1 MKKLLTI
8 GLLTA
13 TFATAMNAQPKL
25 ASDNIDEVLKA
36 MTLEE
41 KAKLLVGGA
50 NNFFGANAV
59 VGGEAD
65 LVAGAAGTSPAIPRL
80 GIPATVLTDGPAG
93 VRINPTRKGTDKTY
107 YATAFPIGSCL
118 ASTWNTELVS
128 KVGEAIGNETKEY
141 RCDVILGPGMN
152 LHRNPLCGRNFEY
165 YSEDPLLTGKI
176 AAAYIQGVQSQG
188 AGVSAKHFAV
198 NSQETDRTAVDE
210 RVSQRAARELYLRGF
225 EIAVRESDPWTIM
238 ASYNQVNGQYSMGNH
253 DLLTKIL
260 REDWG
265 YKGIVMTDWIG
276 IREGLETISEVH
288 AGNDLMEPG
297 QPAQVEEIIK
307 GVKEGKLDIADVD
320 RNVRRMLEY
329 IVKTPSFRQYP
340 ASNNPDFKAHAAIT
354 RQSAAE
360 GIVLLKNNGALPFRT
375 EGNHNSQ
382 FSARACS
389 LSSERTLNSQ
399 LIKTVALFGENS
411 YDFLSGGTGSGCV
424 HPPYVVDMLQG
435 LENAG
440 IKSSATLTDIYR
452 KYIDYARIKFQAER
466 HPAKWFQTEMM
477 GQQKYPEISLS
488 PIAINKEV
496 QAADAAIITIGR
508 QAGEGIDRDIDT
520 EFNLIPEERALITD
534 VCNAF
539 HAAGKPVIVI
549 INSGS
554 VIETASWSSYPD
566 AILCAW
572 QPGMEGGNS
581 IADLLTGK
589 VNPSGKLT
597 MTWPIAATDHAS
609 TKNFPGNIDDYT
621 FQMMVGNKMPVPGH
635 AYTNHEEDIYV
646 GYRFFDTFNKEVAYP
661 FGFGLSYTTF
671 AFSKPV
677 VKLSTLRSALPLGSS
692 KNSQLSTLNS
702 QLSTLNSQLSTVQ
715 VSITVKNTGAVSGKE
730 VAQVYVQAPKGR
742 LEKPVQ
748 ELKAFAKTRELQP
761 GESQTLTMT
770 IPVRDLASF
779 DEAGSQWITEA
790 GTYTFRIGNNSRN
803 IAATAQ
809 LKIAE
814 YTEKTTNALAP
825 QQPLKLLKQ

>member
-1 MKKLLTI
+1 MTSASSPNPITLISNSNNMKNLLATC
-8 GLLTA
+8 LLA
-13 TFATAMNAQPKL
+13 TTFVMTTNAQPQL
-25 ASDNIDEVLKA
+25 RADNIDEVLKA

-50 NNFFGANAV
+50 NTFFGDQAA

-93 VRINPTRKGTDKTY
+93 VRIDPTRKGTDKTF

-118 ASTWNTELVS
+118 ASTWNTELVNQ
-128 KVGEAIGNETKEY
+128 VGQAIGNETKEY

-165 YSEDPLLTGKI
+165 YSEDPLLTGRI
-176 AAAYIQGVQSQG
+176 AAAYINGVQSQG

-198 NSQETDRTAVDE
+198 NSQETDRTSVDE
-210 RVSQRAARELYLRGF
+210 RLSQRAARELYLRGF
-225 EIAVRESDPWTIM
+225 EIAVRESNPWTIM
-238 ASYNQVNGQYSMGNH
+238 ASYNKINSEFSMGNH

-260 REDWG
+260 RDDWG
-265 YKGIVMTDWIG
+265 FKGIVMTDWIG
-276 IREGLETISEVH
+276 IREGLPTTREVQ

-297 QPAQVEEIIK
+297 QPAQTKEIVD
-307 GVKEGKLDIADVD
+307 GVNSGKLDIKDVD

-329 IVKTPSFRQYP
+329 IVKTPSFHKYP
-340 ASNNPDFKAHAAIT
+340 ATNSPDFKAHAAIT

-360 GIVLLKNNGALPFRT
+360 GIVLLKNNGTLPWK
-375 EGNHNSQ
+375 GG
-382 FSARACS
+382 
-389 LSSERTLNSQ
+389 
-399 LIKTVALFGENS
+399 IKTVALFGEKS

-440 IKSSATLTDIYR
+440 IKSSPVLTDIYR
-452 KYIDYARIKFQAER
+452 KYIEFAKVKFQAER
-466 HPAKWFQTEMM
+466 HPAKWYQREYF
-477 GQQKYPEISLS
+477 GQQKYPEISIS
-488 PIAINKEV
+488 PIAINNEV
-496 QAADAAIITIGR
+496 STADAAIITIGR
-508 QAGEGIDRDIDT
+508 QAGEGVDRDIDT

-539 HAAGKPVIVI
+539 HQAGKPVIVI

-554 VIETASWSSYPD
+554 VIETASWSGYPD

-609 TKNFPGNIDDYT
+609 SKNFPGQIDYYSFKD
-621 FQMMVGNKMPVPGH
+621 MVANRRPIAGH
-635 AYTNHEEDIYV
+635 TYTNHEEDIYV
-646 GYRFFDTFNKEVAYP
+646 GYRYFDTFQKDVAYP

-671 AFSKPV
+671 EMTKPV
-677 VKLSTLRSALPLGSS
+677 VKAKG
-692 KNSQLSTLNS
+692 KDA
-702 QLSTLNSQLSTVQ
+702 VE
-715 VSITVKNTGAVSGKE
+715 VSITVKNTGSVAGKE

-748 ELKAFAKTRELQP
+748 ELKGFAKTRSLQP
-761 GESQTLTMT
+761 GESQTLTIV

-779 DEAGSQWITEA
+779 DEAGSQWLTEA
-790 GTYTFRIGNNSRN
+790 GTYTFRIGASSRD
-803 IAATAQ
+803 IQATAS
-809 LKIAE
+809 LKLNE
-814 YTEKTTNALAP
+814 YTEKTSNALAP
-825 QQPLKLLKQ
+825 QQKLTLLTQ

>member
-1 MKKLLTI
+1 MT
-8 GLLTA
+8 T
-13 TFATAMNAQPKL
+13 NAQPQL
-25 ASDNIDEVLKA
+25 RADNIDEVLKA

-50 NNFFGANAV
+50 NNFFGTGAV

-93 VRINPTRKGTDKTY
+93 VRIDPTRKGTDKTY

-260 REDWG
+260 RNDWG

-329 IVKTPSFRQYP
+329 IVKTPSFHQYP
-340 ASNNPDFKAHAAIT
+340 ASNAPDFKAHAAIT

-360 GIVLLKNNGALPFRT
+360 GIVLLKNNGVLPFRT
-375 EGNHNSQ
+375 EGN
-382 FSARACS
+382 
-389 LSSERTLNSQ
+389 LSPLTSHHSP

-466 HPAKWFQTEMM
+466 HPAKWFQTEYM

-488 PIAINKEV
+488 PIAIGKEV
-496 QAADAAIITIGR
+496 KAADAAIITIGR

-520 EFNLIPEERALITD
+520 EFNLIPEERSLIVD

-609 TKNFPGNIDDYT
+609 TKNFPGNIDDYS
-621 FQMMVGNKMPVPGH
+621 FQMMVGKKMPIPGH
-635 AYTNHEEDIYV
+635 TYTNHEEDIYV
-646 GYRFFDTFNKEVAYP
+646 GYRYFDTFNREVAYP

-671 AFSKPV
+671 EMSKPA
-677 VKLSTLRSALPLGSS
+677 VKAKGNSA
-692 KNSQLSTLNS
+692 
-702 QLSTLNSQLSTVQ
+702 VE
-715 VSITVKNTGAVSGKE
+715 VSVTVKNTGTVAGKE
-730 VAQVYVQAPKGR
+730 VAQVYVTAPKGR
-742 LEKPVQ
+742 LEKPAQ

-779 DEAGSQWITEA
+779 DEAGSQWLTEA
-790 GTYTFRIGNNSRN
+790 GTYTFRIGFSSRDIKASLP
-803 IAATAQ
+803 IA
-809 LKIAE
+809 LKE

-825 QQPLKLLKQ
+825 QQTLNLLKQ

>member
-1 MKKLLTI
+1 MKKLLTT
-8 GLLTA
+8 GLFLA
-13 TFATAMNAQPKL
+13 TFAMTTNAQSQL
-25 ASDNIDEVLKA
+25 QADRSASPLLSEKNIDEVLKA

-128 KVGEAIGNETKEY
+128 KVGQAIGNETKEY

-176 AAAYIQGVQSQG
+176 AAAYIQGVQKEDV
-188 AGVSAKHFAV
+188 GVSAKHFAV

-210 RVSQRAARELYLRGF
+210 RVSQRAAREIYLRGF

-238 ASYNQVNGQYSMGNH
+238 ASYNKVNGQFSMGNH

-276 IREGLETISEVH
+276 IREGLPTITEVQ

-329 IVKTPSFRQYP
+329 IVKTPSFRKYP

-375 EGNHNSQ
+375 EGN
-382 FSARACS
+382 
-389 LSSERTLNSQ
+389 LSPLTSHPSP
-399 LIKTVALFGENS
+399 LIKTIALFGENS

-424 HPPYVVDMLQG
+424 HPPYVVDMLEG
-435 LENAG
+435 LKNAG
-440 IKSSATLTDIYR
+440 ISSSATLTEIYR

-488 PIAINKEV
+488 PIAVNKEV
-496 QAADAAIITIGR
+496 QGADAAIITIGR
-508 QAGEGIDRDIDT
+508 QAGEGIDRDIET
-520 EFNLIPEERALITD
+520 EFNLIPEERALIVD

-554 VIETASWSSYPD
+554 VIETASWSGYPD

-609 TKNFPGNIDDYT
+609 TKNFPGNIDPYT
-621 FQMMVGNKMPVPGH
+621 FEMMVGNRMPIPGH

-646 GYRFFDTFNKEVAYP
+646 GYRYFDTFNREVAYP

-671 AFSKPV
+671 EMSKPV
-677 VKLSTLRSALPLGSS
+677 VKAKG
-692 KNSQLSTLNS
+692 KDA
-702 QLSTLNSQLSTVQ
+702 VE
-715 VSITVKNTGAVSGKE
+715 VSITVKNTGSVSGKE
-730 VAQVYVQAPKGR
+730 VAQVYVTAPKGR
-742 LEKPVQ
+742 LEKPAQ

-779 DEAGSQWITEA
+779 DEAGSQWLAEA
-790 GTYTFRIGNNSRN
+790 GTYTFRIGSNSRD
-803 IAATAQ
+803 IKASLPLA
-809 LKIAE
+809 LKE
-814 YTEKTTNALAP
+814 YTEPTTNALAP

>member
-1 MKKLLTI
+1 MKRLLTTC
-8 GLLTA
+8 LLAT
-13 TFATAMNAQPKL
+13 TFAMTTNAQPQL
-25 ASDNIDEVLKA
+25 RADNIDEVIKA

-50 NNFFGANAV
+50 NNFFSDNAV

-93 VRINPTRKGTDKTY
+93 VRIDPTRKGTDKTY

-118 ASTWNTELVS
+118 ASTWNTELVN
-128 KVGEAIGNETKEY
+128 KVGQAIGNETKEY

-188 AGVSAKHFAV
+188 AGVSAKHFAI

-225 EIAVRESDPWTIM
+225 EIAVRESNPWTVM
-238 ASYNQVNGQYSMGNH
+238 SSYNQINGQYSMGNR

-265 YKGIVMTDWIG
+265 FKGIVMTDWIG
-276 IREGLETISEVH
+276 IREGLPTITEVQ

-297 QPAQVEEIIK
+297 QPAQVNEIIE
-307 GVKEGKLDIADVD
+307 GVKSGKLDIADVD

-329 IVKTPSFRQYP
+329 IVKTPSFKKYP
-340 ASNNPDFKAHAAIT
+340 ASNNPDFVAHAAIT
-354 RQSAAE
+354 RQSANE
-360 GIVLLKNNGALPFRT
+360 GIVLLKNNGTLPWKD
-375 EGNHNSQ
+375 GN
-382 FSARACS
+382 
-389 LSSERTLNSQ
+389 
-399 LIKTVALFGENS
+399 IKTVALFGENS

-424 HPPYVVDMLQG
+424 HPPYVVDMLEG
-435 LENAG
+435 LKNAG
-440 IKSSATLTDIYR
+440 IKSSETLTDIYR
-452 KYIDYARIKFQAER
+452 KYIEFARVKFQAER
-466 HPAKWFQTEMM
+466 HPAKWYQNEYF
-477 GQQKYPEISLS
+477 GQQKYPEIGLD
-488 PIAINKEV
+488 PICVNKEV
-496 QAADAAIITIGR
+496 NGADAAIITIGR
-508 QAGEGIDRDIDT
+508 QAGEGVDRDINT
-520 EFNLIPEERALITD
+520 EFNLNAEERALITN

-554 VIETASWSSYPD
+554 VIETASWSGYPD

-609 TKNFPGNIDDYT
+609 TKNFPGQIDDYSLQ
-621 FQMMVGNKMPVPGH
+621 QMIGNKTPIPGH

-646 GYRFFDTFNKEVAYP
+646 GYRYFDTFGRDVAYP

-677 VKLSTLRSALPLGSS
+677 VKAKG
-692 KNSQLSTLNS
+692 KDA
-702 QLSTLNSQLSTVQ
+702 VE
-715 VSITVKNTGAVSGKE
+715 VSITVKNTGSVSGKE
-730 VAQVYVQAPKGR
+730 VAQVYVKAPKGN
-742 LEKPVQ
+742 LEKPAQ
-748 ELKAFAKTRELQP
+748 ELKAFAKSRELKP
-761 GESQTLTMT
+761 GENEVLTMT
-770 IPVRDLASF
+770 IPVRMLASF
-779 DEAGSQWITEA
+779 DEANSQWLTEA
-790 GTYTFRIGNNSRN
+790 GTYTFCIGNSSRN
-803 IAATAQ
+803 IAATAT
-809 LKIAE
+809 LKLGE

-825 QQPLKLLKQ
+825 QHKLNLLKQ

>member
-1 MKKLLTI
+1 MKKLLTTA
-8 GLLTA
+8 LL
-13 TFATAMNAQPKL
+13 AMLTTTIMSGQIKL
-25 ASDNIDEVLKA
+25 KADNIDEVLKA

-50 NNFFGANAV
+50 NNFFNAGAV

-93 VRINPTRKGTDKTY
+93 VRIDPTRKGTNKTY

-128 KVGEAIGNETKEY
+128 QVGQAIGNETKEY

-176 AAAYIQGVQSQG
+176 AAAYIQGVQKEG
-188 AGVSAKHFAV
+188 VGVSAKHFAV
-198 NSQETDRTAVDE
+198 NSQETDRTSVDE
-210 RVSQRAARELYLRGF
+210 RVSQRAAREIYLRGF

-238 ASYNQVNGQYSMGNH
+238 ASYNKINGQFSMGNH

-260 REDWG
+260 RDDWG

-276 IREGLETISEVH
+276 IREGLPTITEVH

-297 QPAQVEEIIK
+297 QPAQVQEIIA
-307 GVKEGKLDIADVD
+307 GVKSGKLSMADVD

-340 ASNNPDFKAHAAIT
+340 ASNNPDFKTHAAIT

-360 GIVLLKNNGALPFRT
+360 GIVLLKNNGALPWKD
-375 EGNHNSQ
+375 G
-382 FSARACS
+382 A
-389 LSSERTLNSQ
+389 
-399 LIKTVALFGENS
+399 IKTVSLFGENS

-424 HPPYVVDMLQG
+424 HPPYVVDMLEG
-435 LENAG
+435 LKNAG
-440 IKSSATLTDIYR
+440 ISSSPTLTNIYR
-452 KYIDYARIKFQAER
+452 KYIEYAKVKFQAER
-466 HPAKWFQTEMM
+466 HPAKWYQMEMF
-477 GQQKYPEISLS
+477 GQQKYPEIAID
-488 PIAINKEV
+488 PICINNEV
-496 QAADAAIITIGR
+496 KGADAAIITIGR
-508 QAGEGIDRDIDT
+508 QAGEGVDRDLNT

-554 VIETASWSSYPD
+554 VIETASWSGYPD

-609 TKNFPGNIDDYT
+609 TNNFPGNIDNYSLL
-621 FQMMVGNKMPVPGH
+621 QMVGSNRPIPGH

-646 GYRFFDTFNKEVAYP
+646 GYRFFDTFNREVAYP
-661 FGFGLSYTTF
+661 FGYGLSYTTF
-671 AFSKPV
+671 EMSKPA
-677 VKLSTLRSALPLGSS
+677 VKVKGD
-692 KNSQLSTLNS
+692 
-702 QLSTLNSQLSTVQ
+702 V
-715 VSITVKNTGAVSGKE
+715 ITVSATIKNTGSVSGKE
-730 VAQVYVQAPKGR
+730 VAQVYVQAPAGK

-748 ELKAFAKTRELQP
+748 ELKAFAKTRELKP

-779 DEAGSQWITEA
+779 DEAGSQWLTEA
-790 GTYTFRIGNNSRN
+790 GTYTFRLGFSSRD
-803 IAATAQ
+803 IQASLPLA
-809 LKIAE
+809 LKE

-825 QQPLKLLKQ
+825 QQKLNLLKK

>member
-1 MKKLLTI
+1 MKKLL
-8 GLLTA
+8 LTLISA
-13 TFATAMNAQPKL
+13 TFAMTTNAQPQL
-25 ASDNIDEVLKA
+25 RADNIDEVLKA

-50 NNFFGANAV
+50 NNFFGDQAV

-93 VRINPTRKGTDKTY
+93 VRIDPTRKGTDKTY

-118 ASTWNTELVS
+118 ASTWNTDLVS

-176 AAAYIQGVQSQG
+176 AAAYINGVQSQG

-198 NSQETDRTAVDE
+198 NSQETDRTSVDE

-225 EIAVRESDPWTIM
+225 EIAIRESNPWTVM

-260 REDWG
+260 RDDWG
-265 YKGIVMTDWIG
+265 FKGIVMTDWIG
-276 IREGLETISEVH
+276 IREGLTTISEVH

-297 QPAQVEEIIK
+297 QPAQVQEIIK

-329 IVKTPSFRQYP
+329 IVKTPSFHKYP
-340 ASNNPDFKAHAAIT
+340 ASNAPDFKAHAAIT

-360 GIVLLKNNGALPFRT
+360 GIVMLKNNGTLPWKN
-375 EGNHNSQ
+375 G
-382 FSARACS
+382 A
-389 LSSERTLNSQ
+389 
-399 LIKTVALFGENS
+399 IKTVALFGEKS

-424 HPPYVVDMLQG
+424 HPPYVVDMLEG
-435 LENAG
+435 LKNVG
-440 IKSSATLTDIYR
+440 ISSSPVLTDIYR
-452 KYIDYARIKFQAER
+452 KYIEFAKTKFQAER
-466 HPAKWFQTEMM
+466 HPAKWYQLEYF
-477 GQQKYPEISLS
+477 GQQKYPEIAIS
-488 PIAINKEV
+488 PIAIDKE
-496 QAADAAIITIGR
+496 AKNADAAIITIAR
-508 QAGEGIDRDIDT
+508 QAGEGVDRDIAT
-520 EFNLIPEERALITD
+520 EFNLVPEEHALILD

-581 IADLLTGK
+581 IADLIMGK

-609 TKNFPGNIDDYT
+609 TQNFPGQLDYYS
-621 FQMMVGNKMPVPGH
+621 FKDMYGNKRPIPGH
-635 AYTNHEEDIYV
+635 AFTNHEEDIYV
-646 GYRFFDTFNKEVAYP
+646 GYRYFDTFQKDVAYP

-671 AFSKPV
+671 QFSKPV
-677 VKLSTLRSALPLGSS
+677 VKAKGKDAIEVSVTI
-692 KNSQLSTLNS
+692 KN
-702 QLSTLNSQLSTVQ
+702 
-715 VSITVKNTGAVSGKE
+715 IGAVAGKE
-730 VAQVYVQAPKGR
+730 VAQVYVKAPQGR
-742 LEKPVQ
+742 LVKPAQ

-761 GESQTLTMT
+761 GESQTLTMV

-779 DEAGSQWITEA
+779 DEANSQWLTES
-790 GTYTFRIGNNSRN
+790 GNYTFCIGSSSRD
-803 IAATAQ
+803 ITATSQ

-814 YTEKTTNALAP
+814 YTEKTSNALAP
-825 QQPLKLLKQ
+825 QQELKLLKQ

>member
-1 MKKLLTI
+1 MKKLLTT
-8 GLLTA
+8 GLFLA
-13 TFATAMNAQPKL
+13 TFTMTMNAQTQL
-25 ASDNIDEVLKA
+25 RADNIDEVLKA

-41 KAKLLVGGA
+41 KAQLLVGGA

-93 VRINPTRKGTDKTY
+93 VRINPTRKGTDKTF

-128 KVGEAIGNETKEY
+128 RVGQAIGNETKEY

-176 AAAYIQGVQSQG
+176 AAAYIQGVQKEDV
-188 AGVSAKHFAV
+188 GVSAKHFAV
-198 NSQETDRTAVDE
+198 NSQETDRTSVDE
-210 RVSQRAARELYLRGF
+210 RLSQRAAREIYLRGF
-225 EIAVRESDPWTIM
+225 EIAVRESNPWTIM
-238 ASYNQVNGQYSMGNH
+238 ASYNKINGQFSMGNH

-260 REDWG
+260 RDDWG
-265 YKGIVMTDWIG
+265 YQGIVMTDWIG
-276 IREGLETISEVH
+276 IRQGLPTITEVQ

-297 QPAQVEEIIK
+297 QPAQVKEIIE
-307 GVKEGKLDIADVD
+307 GVNSGKLDIKDVD

-329 IVKTPSFRQYP
+329 IVKTPSFRKYP
-340 ASNNPDFKAHAAIT
+340 ASNSPDFKAHAAIT

-360 GIVLLKNNGALPFRT
+360 GIVMLKNNGTLPWKD
-375 EGNHNSQ
+375 G
-382 FSARACS
+382 
-389 LSSERTLNSQ
+389 
-399 LIKTVALFGENS
+399 IKTVALFGENS

-440 IKSSATLTDIYR
+440 IKSSPTLTDIYR
-452 KYIDYARIKFQAER
+452 KYIAYARVKFQAER

-477 GQQKYPEISLS
+477 GQQKYPEIALS
-488 PIAINKEV
+488 PIAIGKEV

-508 QAGEGIDRDIDT
+508 QAGEGIDRDIET
-520 EFNLIPEERALITD
+520 EFNLIPDERNLIVD

-554 VIETASWSSYPD
+554 VIETASWSGYPD

-609 TKNFPGNIDDYT
+609 TKNFPGNIDPYT
-621 FQMMVGNKMPVPGH
+621 MDMMVGNKTPIPGR

-646 GYRFFDTFNKEVAYP
+646 GYRYFDTFNREVAYP

-677 VKLSTLRSALPLGSS
+677 VKVNGNAIA
-692 KNSQLSTLNS
+692 
-702 QLSTLNSQLSTVQ
+702 VA
-715 VSITVKNTGAVSGKE
+715 ITVKNTGSVSGKE
-730 VAQVYVQAPKGR
+730 VAQVYVSAPKGS
-742 LEKPVQ
+742 LEKPAQ

-779 DEAGSQWITEA
+779 DEANSQWLTEA
-790 GTYTFRIGNNSRN
+790 GTYTFRIGNSSRD
-803 IAATAQ
+803 ILATATAKVNQ
-809 LKIAE
+809 

-825 QQPLKLLKQ
+825 NAKLNLLKQ

>member
-13 TFATAMNAQPKL
+13 SFAMTMNAQPKL
-25 ASDNIDEVLKA
+25 STSNIDEVLKA

-50 NNFFGANAV
+50 NNFFGTGAV

-65 LVAGAAGTSPAIPRL
+65 LVAGAAGTSPEIARL

-93 VRINPTRKGTDKTY
+93 VRINPTREGTDKTY

-225 EIAVRESDPWTIM
+225 EIAVRESNPWTIM

-297 QPAQVEEIIK
+297 QPAQTQEIID
-307 GVKEGKLDIADVD
+307 GVKAGKLDIADVD

-329 IVKTPSFRQYP
+329 IVKTPSFHKYP

-360 GIVLLKNNGALPFRT
+360 GIVLLKNNGCLPWV
-375 EGNHNSQ
+375 GDK
-382 FSARACS
+382 
-389 LSSERTLNSQ
+389 
-399 LIKTVALFGENS
+399 IKTVALFGENS

-424 HPPYVVDMLQG
+424 HPPYVVDMLEG
-435 LENAG
+435 LKNAG
-440 IKSSATLTDIYR
+440 INSSSTLTDIYK
-452 KYIDYARIKFQAER
+452 KYIDYARVKFQAER

-477 GQQKYPEISLS
+477 GQQKYPEICLS

-496 QAADAAIITIGR
+496 GTADAAIITIGR

-520 EFNLIPEERALITD
+520 EFNIIPEERALITD

-554 VIETASWSSYPD
+554 VIETASWSGYPD

-589 VNPSGKLT
+589 MNPSGKLT

-609 TKNFPGNIDDYT
+609 TKNFPGQLDQYSYE
-621 FQMMVGNKMPVPGH
+621 MMVAYKQAIPGH
-635 AYTNHEEDIYV
+635 TFTNHDEDIYV
-646 GYRFFDTFNKEVAYP
+646 GYRYFDTFNKEVAYP
-661 FGFGLSYTTF
+661 FGYGLSYTTF
-671 AFSKPV
+671 ELSKPA
-677 VKLSTLRSALPLGSS
+677 VKSRGNLVDV
-692 KNSQLSTLNS
+692 
-702 QLSTLNSQLSTVQ
+702 TV
-715 VSITVKNTGAVSGKE
+715 TVKNTGAVAGK
-730 VAQVYVQAPKGR
+730 QVVQIYVQAPTGR
-742 LEKPVQ
+742 IEKPAQ

-761 GESQTLTMT
+761 RESQTLTMT

-779 DEAGSQWITEA
+779 DEANSQWLTEA
-790 GTYTFRIGNNSRN
+790 GTYTFRFGFSSRDIKASLP
-803 IAATAQ
+803 IA
-809 LKIAE
+809 LKE

-825 QQPLKLLKQ
+825 QQALTLLRQ

>member
-1 MKKLLTI
+1 MKTRRLFILGMI
-8 GLLTA
+8 ASLTA
-13 TFATAMNAQPKL
+13 TTMTAQPKL
-25 ASDNIDEVLKA
+25 KADNIDEVLKA

-50 NNFFGANAV
+50 NNFFGTGAV

-93 VRINPTRKGTDKTY
+93 VRIDPTRKGTSQTF

-165 YSEDPLLTGKI
+165 YSEDPLVTGKI
-176 AAAYIQGVQSQG
+176 AAAYINGVQSQG

-198 NSQETDRTAVDE
+198 NSQETDRTSVDE

-225 EIAVRESDPWTIM
+225 EIAVRESNPWTIM
-238 ASYNQVNGQYSMGNH
+238 ASYNKVNGTFSMGNH
-253 DLLTKIL
+253 DLLTSIL
-260 REDWG
+260 RNDWG

-276 IREGLETISEVH
+276 IREGLTTISEVH

-329 IVKTPSFRQYP
+329 IVKTPSFHQYP
-340 ASNNPDFKAHAAIT
+340 ASNKPDFKAHAAIT

-360 GIVLLKNNGALPFRT
+360 GIVMLKNNGALPWKN
-375 EGNHNSQ
+375 G
-382 FSARACS
+382 AV
-389 LSSERTLNSQ
+389 
-399 LIKTVALFGENS
+399 KTVALFGENS

-424 HPPYVVDMLQG
+424 HPPYVVDMLEG
-435 LENAG
+435 LKNAG
-440 IKSSATLTDIYR
+440 ISSSETLTDIYR
-452 KYIDYARIKFQAER
+452 KYIAYARVKFQAER

-477 GQQKYPEISLS
+477 GQQKYPEIGLS
-488 PIAINKEV
+488 PIAVNKEV
-496 QAADAAIITIGR
+496 AAADAAIITIGR
-508 QAGEGIDRDIDT
+508 QAGEGIDRDIAT
-520 EFNLIPEERALITD
+520 EFNLIPEEQALIKD

-554 VIETASWSSYPD
+554 VIETASWSGYPD

-589 VNPSGKLT
+589 VSPSGKLT
-597 MTWPIAATDHAS
+597 MTWPIAATDHPS
-609 TKNFPGNIDDYT
+609 TKNFPGNLDFYT
-621 FQMMVGNKMPVPGH
+621 YETMKANGMEVPGH
-635 AYTNHEEDIYV
+635 DYTNHEEDIYV
-646 GYRFFDTFNKEVAYP
+646 GYRYFDSFNKNVAYP
-661 FGFGLSYTTF
+661 FGYGLSYTTF
-671 AFSKPV
+671 EYSKPA
-677 VKLSTLRSALPLGSS
+677 VKVNGD
-692 KNSQLSTLNS
+692 KI
-702 QLSTLNSQLSTVQ
+702 TVQ
-715 VSITVKNTGAVSGKE
+715 VTIKNSGKTAGKE
-730 VAQVYVQAPKGR
+730 IAQVYVAAPKGTI
-742 LEKPVQ
+742 EKPQ
-748 ELKAFAKTRELQP
+748 HELKGFAKTRELKP
-761 GESQTLTMT
+761 GESQTLSIQMEK
-770 IPVRDLASF
+770 RDLASF
-779 DEAGSQWITEA
+779 DEANSRWLTEA
-790 GTYTFRIGNNSRN
+790 GAYTFEIGASCRD
-803 IAATAQ
+803 IRGTAVTT
-809 LKIAE
+809 LTE
-814 YTEKTTNALAP
+814 YTEQVSNVLAP
-825 QQPLKLLKQ
+825 KQELNLMKRQ

>member
-1 MKKLLTI
+1 MKRLLTTC
-8 GLLTA
+8 LLAT
-13 TFATAMNAQPKL
+13 TFAMTTNAQVQL
-25 ASDNIDEVLKA
+25 RADNIDEVIKA

-50 NNFFGANAV
+50 NNFFSANAV

-93 VRINPTRKGTDKTY
+93 VRIDPTRKGTDKTY

-118 ASTWNTELVS
+118 ASTWNTELVN
-128 KVGEAIGNETKEY
+128 KVGQAIGNETKEY

-188 AGVSAKHFAV
+188 AGVSAKHFAI

-225 EIAVRESDPWTIM
+225 EIAVRESNPWTVM
-238 ASYNQVNGQYSMGNH
+238 SSYNQINGQYSMGNR

-265 YKGIVMTDWIG
+265 FKGIVMTDWIG
-276 IREGLETISEVH
+276 IREGLPTITEVQ

-297 QPAQVEEIIK
+297 QPAQVNEIIE
-307 GVKEGKLDIADVD
+307 GVKSGKLDIKDVD

-329 IVKTPSFRQYP
+329 IVKTPSFKKYP
-340 ASNNPDFKAHAAIT
+340 ASNNPDFVAHAAIT
-354 RQSAAE
+354 RQSANE
-360 GIVLLKNNGALPFRT
+360 GIVLLKNNGTLPWKN
-375 EGNHNSQ
+375 GS
-382 FSARACS
+382 
-389 LSSERTLNSQ
+389 
-399 LIKTVALFGENS
+399 IKTVALFGENS

-424 HPPYVVDMLQG
+424 HPPYVVDMLEG
-435 LENAG
+435 LKNAG
-440 IKSSATLTDIYR
+440 IKSSETLTDIYR
-452 KYIDYARIKFQAER
+452 KYIEFARVKFQAER
-466 HPAKWFQTEMM
+466 HPAKWYQNEYF
-477 GQQKYPEISLS
+477 GQQKYPEIGLD
-488 PIAINKEV
+488 PICVNKEV
-496 QAADAAIITIGR
+496 NGADAAIITIGR
-508 QAGEGIDRDIDT
+508 QAGEGVDRDINT
-520 EFNLIPEERALITD
+520 EFNLNPEERALITD

-554 VIETASWSSYPD
+554 VIETASWSGYPD

-609 TKNFPGNIDDYT
+609 TKNFPGQIDDYSL
-621 FQMMVGNKMPVPGH
+621 QMMIGNKAPIPGH

-646 GYRFFDTFNKEVAYP
+646 GYRYFDTFGRDVAYP

-677 VKLSTLRSALPLGSS
+677 VKAKG
-692 KNSQLSTLNS
+692 KNA
-702 QLSTLNSQLSTVQ
+702 VE
-715 VSITVKNTGAVSGKE
+715 VSITKLNPPMGADCEGAEVKI
-730 VAQVYVQAPKGR
+730 
-742 LEKPVQ
+742 
-748 ELKAFAKTRELQP
+748 KATR
-761 GESQTLTMT
+761 
-770 IPVRDLASF
+770 
-779 DEAGSQWITEA
+779 
-790 GTYTFRIGNNSRN
+790 
-803 IAATAQ
+803 
-809 LKIAE
+809 
-814 YTEKTTNALAP
+814 
-825 QQPLKLLKQ
+825 

>member
-1 MKKLLTI
+1 MMKRLISTVLV
-8 GLLTA
+8 A
-13 TFATAMNAQPKL
+13 TTCMMTMNAQPKL
-25 ASDNIDEVLKA
+25 SATNIDEVMKA

-50 NNFFGANAV
+50 NNFFGDQAV

-93 VRINPTRKGTDKTY
+93 VRIDPTRKGTDKTY

-118 ASTWNTELVS
+118 ASTWNTDLVG

-176 AAAYIQGVQSQG
+176 AAAYINGVQSQG

-198 NSQETDRTAVDE
+198 NSQETDRTSVDE
-210 RVSQRAARELYLRGF
+210 RLSQRAARELYLRGF

-238 ASYNQVNGQYSMGNH
+238 ASYNQVNGQYSMGNR
-253 DLLTKIL
+253 DLLTSIL
-260 REDWG
+260 RDDWG

-276 IREGLETISEVH
+276 IRKGLETITEVQ

-297 QPAQVEEIIK
+297 QPAQVKEIIE
-307 GVKEGKLDIADVD
+307 GVKSGKLDMADVD

-329 IVKTPSFRQYP
+329 IVKTPSFKQYP
-340 ASNNPDFKAHAAIT
+340 ASNAPDFKAHAAIT

-360 GIVLLKNNGALPFRT
+360 GIVLLKNNGTLPWKDV
-375 EGNHNSQ
+375 
-382 FSARACS
+382 
-389 LSSERTLNSQ
+389 
-399 LIKTVALFGENS
+399 KTVALFGENS
-411 YDFLSGGTGSGCV
+411 YNFLSGGVGSGCV
-424 HPPYVVDMLQG
+424 HPPYVVDMLEG
-435 LENAG
+435 LKNAG
-440 IKSSATLTDIYR
+440 IKSSETLTDIYR
-452 KYIDYARIKFQAER
+452 KYIDYARVKFQAER

-477 GQQKYPEISLS
+477 GQQKYPEISIS
-488 PIAINKEV
+488 PIAVDKEV
-496 QAADAAIITIGR
+496 NTADAAIITIGR
-508 QAGEGIDRDIDT
+508 QAGEGIDRDIQT
-520 EFNLIPEERALITD
+520 EFNLIPEERALIID

-539 HAAGKPVIVI
+539 HQAGKPVVVI

-581 IADLLTGK
+581 VADLLTGK

-597 MTWPIAATDHAS
+597 MTWPLAATDHPS
-609 TKNFPGNIDDYT
+609 TKGYPGTMDFYT
-621 FQMMVGNKMPVPGH
+621 YEVTRGYTGQVQGYD
-635 AYTNHEEDIYV
+635 YTNHDEDIYV

-661 FGFGLSYTTF
+661 FGYGLSYTTF
-671 AFSKPV
+671 EFSKPAVKVNGDV
-677 VKLSTLRSALPLGSS
+677 VA
-692 KNSQLSTLNS
+692 
-702 QLSTLNSQLSTVQ
+702 
-715 VSITVKNTGAVSGKE
+715 VSVTVKNTGSVAGKE
-730 VAQVYVQAPKGR
+730 VAQVYVTAPKGQI
-742 LEKPVQ
+742 EKPAQ
-748 ELKAFAKTRELQP
+748 ELKAFAKTRELKP
-761 GESQTLTMT
+761 GESQTLTMQ
-770 IPVRDLASF
+770 IPVRMLASF
-779 DEAGSQWITEA
+779 DEAGSQWLTE
-790 GTYTFRIGNNSRN
+790 GGDYLFKIGASSRD
-803 IAATAQ
+803 IRCTATAKVGQ
-809 LKIAE
+809 
-814 YTEKTTNALAP
+814 YTEKVSNALAP
-825 QQPLKLLKQ
+825 KAKLNLLKQ